1 MSDLNGKVVLVTGAS
16 RGIGAAIAR
25 GAGAAGAGVILH
37 YGRSR
42 EAAEAVAG
50 DLRETGCHMVQGDF
64 ECDADVERVWREAV
78 SWKGRIDVVVNNA
91 GLYAMGGVDEDF
103 ETWTGV
109 WRRLLQVN
117 LVAAAHLCREAVLHF
132 RPLGGG
138 IIVNIASRAA
148 FRGDTPDYM
157 QYAASKGGLVSLT
170 RSLAR
175 GFAADNI
182 LAYVV
187 APGFVRTEMAEDFTR
202 VHGEEAITRE
212 IPLGDMASPEDVAEV
227 VLFLASGRARHATG
241 TTIDINGASYVR

>member
-1 MSDLNGKVVLVTGAS
+1 MSDLDGKVVLVTGAS

-25 GAGAAGAGVILH
+25 GAGAAGAGVLH
-37 YGRSR
+37 YGRGR
-42 EAAEAVAG
+42 EAAESIAG

-64 ECDADVERVWREAV
+64 ECDTDVERVWREAV

-117 LVAAAHLCREAVLHF
+117 LVAAAHLCRQAVLHF
-132 RPLGGG
+132 RPRGGG

-202 VHGEEAITRE
+202 VHGEEAVTRE
-212 IPLGDMASPEDVAEV
+212 IPLGEMASPKDVAEV

>member
-1 MSDLNGKVVLVTGAS
+1 MLDLEGKVVLVTGAS

-25 GAGAAGAGVILH
+25 AAGTAGAGVVLH
-37 YGRSR
+37 YAGRR
-42 EAAEAVAG
+42 ETAESVAG
-50 DLRETGCHMVQGDF
+50 DLREPGCHMVQGDF
-64 ECDADVERVWREAV
+64 ESDDDVERVWHEAV
-78 SWKGRIDVVVNNA
+78 AWKGRIDVLINNA
-91 GLYAMGGVDEDF
+91 GVYAAGGPDEDF
-103 ETWTGV
+103 DTWTAV

-117 LVAAAHLCREAVLHF
+117 LIAAGHLCRQAVLHF
-132 RPLGGG
+132 RPRGGG

-187 APGFVRTEMAEDFTR
+187 APGFVRTEMADDFTR
-202 VHGEEAITRE
+202 VHGEEAVTQE

>member
-1 MSDLNGKVVLVTGAS
+1 MSDLDGKVVLVTGAS

-25 GAGAAGAGVILH
+25 AVGGAGAGVVLH
-37 YGRSR
+37 YSRGR
-42 EAAEAVAG
+42 EAAEAVAS
-50 DLRETGCHMVQGDF
+50 DLQEAGCHMVQGNF
-64 ECDADVERVWREAV
+64 ECDDDVERVWREAV
-78 SWKGRIDVVVNNA
+78 AWKGRIDVVINNA
-91 GLYAMGGVDEDF
+91 GAYAMGGVDEDF
-103 ETWTGV
+103 DTWTGV
-109 WRRLLQVN
+109 WRRLLQIN
-117 LVAAAHLCREAVLHF
+117 LVSAAHLCRQAVLHF
-132 RPLGGG
+132 RPRGGG

-182 LAYVV
+182 LAYVI
-187 APGFVRTEMAEDFTR
+187 APGFVRTDMANDFTQI
-202 VHGEEAITRE
+202 HGEEAVTRE

-227 VLFLASGRARHATG
+227 VLFVASGRARHATG

>member
-1 MSDLNGKVVLVTGAS
+1 MKDYALVTGGS
-16 RGIGAAIAR
+16 QGIGLAICRRLKEDGATPIIFDRVAPADPDLGEFREVDLSDTGATAAALEWALAL
-25 GAGAAGAGVILH
+25 GPV
-37 YGRSR
+37 SR
-42 EAAEAVAG
+42 
-50 DLRETGCHMVQGDF
+50 L
-64 ECDADVERVWREAV
+64 
-78 SWKGRIDVVVNNA
+78 VNNVGMVLPA
-91 GLYAMGGVDEDF
+91 LLEDTSLEDF
-103 ETWTGV
+103 DTLMALNVRCAIQCTKT
-109 WRRLLQVN
+109 L
-117 LVAAAHLCREAVLHF
+117 APAMRE
-132 RPLGGG
+132 RGMGR
-138 IIVNIASRAA
+138 IVNIASRAA

>member
-1 MSDLNGKVVLVTGAS
+1 MSDLDGKVVLVTGAS
-16 RGIGAAIAR
+16 RGIGGAIAR
-25 GAGAAGAGVILH
+25 AVGGAGGAVVLH
-37 YGRSR
+37 YSRGR
-42 EAAEAVAG
+42 EDAEAIAG
-50 DLRETGCHMVQGDF
+50 GLQKTGCHLVQGDF
-64 ECDADVERVWREAV
+64 ECDDDVERVWREAV
-78 SWKGRIDVVVNNA
+78 DWKGRVDVIINNA
-91 GLYAMGGVDEDF
+91 GVYAMGGVDEDF
-103 ETWTGV
+103 DTWTGV

-117 LVAAAHLCREAVLHF
+117 LISAAHLCRQAVLHF
-132 RPLGGG
+132 RARGGG

-182 LAYVV
+182 LAYVI
-187 APGFVRTEMAEDFTR
+187 APGFVRTDMAEDFTQI
-202 VHGEEAITRE
+202 HGEEAVTKE

-227 VLFLASGRARHATG
+227 VLFVASGRARHATG

>member
-1 MSDLNGKVVLVTGAS
+1 MPALDGKVVLVTGAS

-25 GAGAAGAGVILH
+25 AVGAAGAGVVLH
-37 YGRSR
+37 YGRGR
-42 EAAEAVAG
+42 KAAETVAN

-64 ECDADVERVWREAV
+64 ECDDDVERVWREAV
-78 SWKGRIDVVVNNA
+78 AWKGRIDVVINNA
-91 GLYAMGGVDEDF
+91 GVFAMGGVDEDF

-117 LVAAAHLCREAVLHF
+117 LVAAAHLCRQAVLHF
-132 RPLGGG
+132 RPRGGG

-175 GFAADNI
+175 GFAAENA
-182 LAYVV
+182 LAYVI
-187 APGFVRTEMAEDFTR
+187 APCFVRTDMADEFMR
-202 VHGEEAITRE
+202 LHGEEAVTRE
-212 IPLGDMASPEDVAEV
+212 IPLGEMASPEDVAEV
-227 VLFLASGRARHATG
+227 VLFVASGRARHATG

>member
-1 MSDLNGKVVLVTGAS
+1 MLDLDGKVVLVTGAS

-25 GAGAAGAGVILH
+25 GAGAVGAGVILH
-37 YGRSR
+37 YGRNCK
-42 EAAEAVAG
+42 AAEAVAD
-50 DLRETGCHMVQGDF
+50 DLQETGCHMVQGDF
-64 ECDADVERVWREAV
+64 EFDADVERVWREAV
-78 SWKGRIDVVVNNA
+78 SWKGHIDVVINNA
-91 GLYAMGGVDEDF
+91 GLYEMGGVDENF

-117 LVAAAHLCREAVLHF
+117 LVAAAHLCRQAVLHF
-132 RPLGGG
+132 RSLGGG
-138 IIVNIASRAA
+138 VIVNIASRAA

-187 APGFVRTEMAEDFTR
+187 APGFVRTEMAEEFTR

>member
-1 MSDLNGKVVLVTGAS
+1 MFWCLRNILVVT
-16 RGIGAAIAR
+16 
-25 GAGAAGAGVILH
+25 
-37 YGRSR
+37 RSS
-42 EAAEAVAG
+42 
-50 DLRETGCHMVQGDF
+50 
-64 ECDADVERVWREAV
+64 VERAGLEIC
-78 SWKGRIDVVVNNA
+78 SIPLTWKGRIDVLINNA
-91 GLYAMGGVDEDF
+91 GVYAMGGVDEDF
-103 ETWTGV
+103 DTWTGV

-117 LVAAAHLCREAVLHF
+117 LVAAAHLCRQAVLHF
-132 RPLGGG
+132 RPRGGG

-182 LAYVV
+182 LAYVI
-187 APGFVRTEMAEDFTR
+187 APGFVRTDMAADFTQI
-202 VHGEEAITRE
+202 HGEEAVTRE

-227 VLFLASGRARHATG
+227 VLFVASGRARHATG